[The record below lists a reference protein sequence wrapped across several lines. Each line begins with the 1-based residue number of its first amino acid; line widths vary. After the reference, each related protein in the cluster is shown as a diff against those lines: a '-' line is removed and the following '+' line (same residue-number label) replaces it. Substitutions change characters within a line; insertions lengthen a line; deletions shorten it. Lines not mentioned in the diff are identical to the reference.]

1 MSPELRN
8 KILDPINVNM
18 NNIVDFMA
26 SKIEIRLFLKDGL
39 TMNEISSFQEEIR
52 SISEVKEV
60 IYVPKNQAWL
70 EFKEQYQNLNLSDLV
85 GTNPL
90 PNAFQVILNSN
101 LSIRSVANRLS
112 LQNYYV
118 ADIVY
123 GGVIAER
130 MERFATL
137 VRIGGIILVG
147 ILSIATLFII
157 FNTIR
162 LTIINRQNEITIMK
176 LVGATNPFIS
186 GPFIIEGLIMGMFG
200 SMLSVVF
207 LKVGYSFF
215 AIQTQK
221 SIPYLPIVFNE
232 SMLNKV
238 YFSILLLGALLG
250 TLGALLSIKKSLK
263 AAI

>member
-1 MSPELRN
+1 
-8 KILDPINVNM
+8 
-18 NNIVDFMA
+18 
-26 SKIEIRLFLKDGL
+26 
-39 TMNEISSFQEEIR
+39 
-52 SISEVKEV
+52 
-60 IYVPKNQAWL
+60 
-70 EFKEQYQNLNLSDLV
+70 
-85 GTNPL
+85 
-90 PNAFQVILNSN
+90 
-101 LSIRSVANRLS
+101 
-112 LQNYYV
+112 
-118 ADIVY
+118 
-123 GGVIAER
+123 
-130 MERFATL
+130 
-137 VRIGGIILVG
+137 
-147 ILSIATLFII
+147 
-157 FNTIR
+157 
-162 LTIINRQNEITIMK
+162 MK

-200 SMLSVVF
+200 CMLSVVF